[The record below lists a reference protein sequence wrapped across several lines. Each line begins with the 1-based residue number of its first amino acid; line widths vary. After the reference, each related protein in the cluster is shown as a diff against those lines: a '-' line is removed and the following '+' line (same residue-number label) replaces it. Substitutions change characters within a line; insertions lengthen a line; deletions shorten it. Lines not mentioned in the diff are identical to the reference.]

1 MKFKRPNI
9 KFKLKRPSIS
19 FKKIKSFNYRTA
31 FKGMLTSR
39 FLLVILVL
47 IIFIVN
53 IISFQYFIRI
63 DATDTKQFSLHSV
76 TKTILQKLPED
87 VTIEVF
93 FSDNIPPS
101 LLEAKQNVLDT
112 LDEFEK
118 ESKGKIKLEIKDP
131 TASDFSSSASQRG
144 IQQIQ
149 YSEFDDDKFSV
160 AQGYL
165 GIVFVKGDD
174 IETIPVISSLENL
187 EYEGISRILKLT
199 NTQDVKVGFF
209 TNFPKT
215 EDTEDN
221 LSLGQSVFSGYSD
234 MQKLLE
240 RQYLTEEIDLRNGKP
255 IDPKE
260 FPVVVILT
268 PRANLSE
275 RDLFE
280 LEQYL
285 FKGGKLLILDNV
297 LELSQSMPVL
307 NKVEN
312 NLNDFLKNYGL
323 ELEDKTLLDESF
335 TPIISANTRIA
346 YPFWV
351 LVGGTGINYEI
362 PPLNTVESTT
372 FLWANPIKKEE
383 KSGLKYTKLFTTTD
397 FAWVEEGDFV
407 DIDFKEFTPTDQKKY
422 TISYLVEGKASSRFD
437 NVPVLANSQ
446 NDERT
451 KDDEVLKESKDIKMI
466 VIGDSDF
473 ISDNFMAVNEQNSVI
488 FLNLV
493 DWLTNTKDLSDIR
506 SKVIKD
512 RPLETLSSETRN
524 TYKILNSA
532 FSPIIISL
540 VGIVYLRRRKK
551 QKSSI

>member
-76 TKTILQKLPED
+76 SKTILQKLPED

-234 MQKLLE
+234 IQKLLE

-551 QKSSI
+551 KKSSI